1 MAEVAP
7 KKLDLRVRKT
17 RAALTGAFYDLMCEK
32 SLDQITVTEL
42 CDRAQVRKAT
52 FYKHF
57 GDKSE
62 LLTYMIREMQ
72 DRALEEN
79 AVGLDPADPYS
90 YYTGVFRYLLDF
102 IVGNERFV
110 TNVLRSRSNA
120 AVRSILEGQIRR
132 DIDARLVAEERED
145 LREGHGML
153 SAVYAGA
160 IVSAGIWWV
169 EQGEDRPPKDE
180 VCAQF
185 EHYITR
191 L

>member
-1 MAEVAP
+1 MVQPAS
-7 KKLDLRVRKT
+7 KKLDLRVQKT
-17 RAALTGAFYDLMCEK
+17 RAALTGALYDLMCEK
-32 SLDQITVTEL
+32 SLDEITVTEL
-42 CDRAQVRKAT
+42 CERAVVRKAT

-62 LLTYMIREMQ
+62 LLTYMIHEMQ
-72 DRALEEN
+72 DTALEEN
-79 AVGLDPADPYS
+79 TVGYDPDDPYS

-102 IVGNERFV
+102 IEGNERFV
-110 TNVLRSRSNA
+110 TNVLKSRSNA
-120 AVRSILEGQIRR
+120 AVRTILEGQIRR

-145 LREGHGML
+145 LREGHSML
-153 SAVYAGA
+153 AAVYAGA

-169 EQGEDRPPKDE
+169 EQGATRPPKDE
-180 VCAQF
+180 VAAQF

>member
-1 MAEVAP
+1 MAEVTP
-7 KKLDLRVRKT
+7 KKLDLRVQKT
-17 RAALTGAFYDLMCEK
+17 RAALTGALYDLMCEK

-42 CDRAQVRKAT
+42 CERAQVRKAT

-72 DRALEEN
+72 DTALEEN
-79 AVGLDPADPYS
+79 AVGLDPDDPYS

-102 IVGNERFV
+102 IEGNERFV

-153 SAVYAGA
+153 AAVYAGA

-185 EHYITR
+185 DRFVTR

>member
-17 RAALTGAFYDLMCEK
+17 RAALTGALYDLMCEK

-169 EQGEDRPPKDE
+169 EQGVDRPPKDE

>member
-1 MAEVAP
+1 MAQTTP
-7 KKLDLRVRKT
+7 KRLDLRVQKT
-17 RAALTGAFYDLMCEK
+17 RAALTGALYDLMCEK

-72 DRALEEN
+72 DTALEEN
-79 AVGLDPADPYS
+79 AVGVDPADPYS

-102 IVGNERFV
+102 IESNERFV

-169 EQGEDRPPKDE
+169 EQGEGRPPKDE